1 MEGKEEMSNNLIWRQ
16 SVIELIDDL
25 MKSPYANSPQFG
37 VERRECMDLVKELCV
52 HRLTTAYDVDNVIKQ
67 IEMSSTDED
76 GIVCYVDKKPVITKE
91 MAIKIVKSGGIK
103 QE

>member
-1 MEGKEEMSNNLIWRQ
+1 MSGDLISRSALMQSLRNN
-16 SVIELIDDL
+16 VTIDMTSYL
-25 MKSPYANSPQFG
+25 
-37 VERRECMDLVKELCV
+37 ERAIDEQP
-52 HRLTTAYDVDNVIKQ
+52 TAYDGDNVIKQ